1 LKDKTAVVTLKQ
13 GVPLEPEKFRK
24 AIRKAGYDTRDF
36 ELTLRA
42 RVERRGEAYQLRPFG
57 VAQTFA
63 ARSGGATGQL
73 ENFASKLVRAK
84 AKVVSE
90 SPTIELELTEIEPAG
105 G

>member
-1 LKDKTAVVTLKQ
+1 MTLKR
-13 GVPLEPEKFRK
+13 GAPLEPEKFRK
-24 AIRKAGYDTRDF
+24 AIKKAGYDTRDF

-42 RVERRGEAYQLRPFG
+42 RVEWRGEAYQLRPIG

-63 ARSGGATGQL
+63 VRSGGATGQL
-73 ENFASKLVRAK
+73 ENFVGKLVRAK

-90 SPTIELELTEIEPAG
+90 SPTIELELTGIEPAG